1 MIGST
6 FQMILKDL
14 MIKIFWGIK
23 KKLLK
28 ELLMAKG
35 MSVQAQTVHPVRT
48 AIDQR
53 GEQTINKDAKT
64 TVNIQILLKK

>member
-1 MIGST
+1 MGY
-6 FQMILKDL
+6 Q
-14 MIKIFWGIK
+14 

-35 MSVQAQTVHPVRT
+35 MSVQAQTVHPVWT

-53 GEQTINKDAKT
+53 GEQTISKDAKT
-64 TVNIQILLKK
+64 TVNI

>member
-1 MIGST
+1 
-6 FQMILKDL
+6 
-14 MIKIFWGIK
+14 
-23 KKLLK
+23 
-28 ELLMAKG
+28 MAKG